1 MGARRPTGT
10 RPTRRL
16 RSARLT
22 QRTRLRRGTSLH
34 WRTTVPVG
42 LGVLLVAVIVAL
54 AGTGPLGST
63 SAAPRPA
70 TDADTARLA
79 LPRLGPIRTVDQND
93 VGDPFVLAVP
103 AGVRPPTDVPY
114 VTTGYD
120 AYQSA
125 PWSAATAATAQAHG
139 WYVLFGTTDWQ
150 GNVPTAISTD
160 LVHWTQAP
168 DALPVL
174 PAWAVPTISMTWAPA
189 ALHTSAGWVLYF
201 STEAKRG
208 HLECVGRAV
217 SSSPAGPYTDRSSAP
232 LVCQRRLGGSIDPS
246 VIRDRSGTEF
256 LIWKNNGNGGRQPDH
271 IWAEALT
278 ATGLAVHGGPHLLL
292 SASEAW
298 THGVIEAPAMIPAS
312 AGGYWLFYAGGAWNS
327 DRYGT
332 GLAHCASVLGPCR
345 PTGPG
350 PFLATTK
357 TVVSPGTLDTV
368 TAHDGRLWA
377 VFTALIAVPAPW
389 HPGHTYYNRVLD
401 VAPIL
406 SR

>member
-1 MGARRPTGT
+1 VTRRARRPRAGAVG
-10 RPTRRL
+10 L
-16 RSARLT
+16 
-22 QRTRLRRGTSLH
+22 
-34 WRTTVPVG
+34 G
-42 LGVLLVAVIVAL
+42 LGVLIVALIAAL
-54 AGTGPLGST
+54 AGTGRLGST
-63 SAAPRPA
+63 SAAPSPA
-70 TDADTARLA
+70 TVADAAA
-79 LPRLGPIRTVDQND
+79 LPRLGPIQTVDLND

-114 VTTGYD
+114 VVTGHD

-125 PWSAATAATAQAHG
+125 PWSAGTAAAARAQG

-174 PAWAVPTISMTWAPA
+174 PSWAVPTISMTWAPA

-208 HLECVGRAV
+208 HLECIGRAV
-217 SSSPAGPYTDRSSAP
+217 SSAPAGPYTDRSKAP
-232 LVCQRRLGGSIDPS
+232 LLCQRSLGGSIDPS
-246 VIRDRSGTEF
+246 VVRDRAGTEF
-256 LIWKNNGNGGRQPDH
+256 LVWKNNGNGARQPDR
-271 IWAEALT
+271 IWAQALT
-278 ATGLAVHGGPHLLL
+278 ATGLAVHGLRREVL
-292 SASEAW
+292 SASGAW
-298 THGVIEAPAMIPAS
+298 THGVIEAPAMIQDS

-332 GLAHCASVLGPCR
+332 GLAHCTAVLGPCR
-345 PTGPG
+345 ATGPD
-350 PFLATTK
+350 PFLATTP

-368 TAHDGRLWA
+368 RAHDGRLWA
-377 VFTALIAVPAPW
+377 VFTALVAVPAPW

-401 VAPIL
+401 IAPVL